1 MRVLYPRERL
11 QYTFAAVV
19 LCAAVANVLF
29 YLFVF
34 APARAELSAV
44 AEDIARLE
52 AEAAARTAQVGRF
65 EELERQ
71 LDAAQSERLGFLS
84 ERVIPRQE
92 GFAALILEKER
103 QAQFAGLI
111 PQRTVY
117 QYTEEPQFG
126 LYAVNISMPL
136 LGDYD
141 SLTRFIQSLEESETF
156 FILDQ
161 ISLARAGTEQPG
173 ELSMLLNFTTYFYAQ

>member
-1 MRVLYPRERL
+1 MRALYPRERM
-11 QYTFAAVV
+11 QYTFASVV
-19 LCAAVANVLF
+19 VFAAVANALF
-29 YLFVF
+29 YFFVF
-34 APARAELSAV
+34 APARADVSAV
-44 AEDIARLE
+44 ADDISRLE
-52 AEAAARTAQVGRF
+52 AAVARTAQLGRL
-65 EELERQ
+65 EDLERQ

-103 QAQFAGLI
+103 QAQFAGLV

-126 LYAVNISMPL
+126 LYAVNINMPL
-136 LGDYD
+136 RGDYD
-141 SLTRFIQSLEESETF
+141 SLTRFIQALEESETF